1 MYRNFKLT
9 EEEKREILES
19 HKSHGY
25 KTVLNENMGRI
36 DFDEKSVE
44 ELTRLGFK
52 IHKRYG
58 AMKPSKQKG
67 KNIRVLPL
75 PPANCP
81 GGGQGIRIE
90 LVSAR
95 AMPESISGQVT
106 QLLNPNDLCPD
117 SCWTVLEK
125 IAGS

>member
-1 MYRNFKLT
+1 
-9 EEEKREILES
+9 
-19 HKSHGY
+19 
-25 KTVLNENMGRI
+25 V
-36 DFDEKSVE
+36 
-44 ELTRLGFK
+44 GFK

-81 GGGQGIRIE
+81 GRGQGIRIE

-125 IAGS
+125 IAGA